1 MAARHC
7 HYTGALCLEAFPMV
21 VVALEPDRWLLQA
34 QQAGYMQFD
43 HRLAEVMGTHLLTDG
58 DHLILPALNTPIKDL
73 TSLSNTDFSKCIVE
87 VDMVGMS
94 ISGTEQWHTLAVV
107 PFHPQQYGQTCE
119 YHPTHL
125 DFRPLA
131 APTRHLN
138 QLRVHLRN
146 SEDVGVST
154 RGWW

>member
-1 MAARHC
+1 MPIDSYILNKRVLLDM
-7 HYTGALCLEAFPMV
+7 GAWLQGIVTTLVPYAIEAFPMV

-73 TSLSNTDFSKCIVE
+73 TSLSNTDFSKCFVE
-87 VDMVGMS
+87 VDVVEMS
-94 ISGTEQWHTLAVV
+94 MLGKEQRHTLAVV
-107 PFHPQQYGQTCE
+107 AFQPQKYGQTCE
-119 YHPTHL
+119 HHPTHL

-131 APTRHLN
+131 APT
-138 QLRVHLRN
+138 
-146 SEDVGVST
+146 
-154 RGWW
+154 